1 MGTTITKREIAERVA
16 KRTGQPQL
24 AVKLIIQAF
33 FDEVIQE
40 VVNGNRLEFR
50 DFGVFEVISRKP
62 RTGRNPRT
70 GDRVAVPAK
79 RVVTFKMGKYMKEK
93 VAAIPPEDARPE
105 VQPTAPATPEPP
117 RTSAPPFSRPA
128 PMPQPMPQP
137 APTTKP
143 TPPEN
148 PTP

>member
-1 MGTTITKREIAERVA
+1 MATITKREIAERVA

-50 DFGVFEVISRKP
+50 DFGVFEVITRKP

-70 GDRVAVPAK
+70 GDKVAVPAK
-79 RVVTFKMGKYMKEK
+79 RVVTFKMGKFMKEK
-93 VAAIPPEDARPE
+93 VAAIPPEAPSPAAE
-105 VQPTAPATPEPP
+105 AAAPPTPGTAT
-117 RTSAPPFSRPA
+117 TSAPSPQPERAPAFQPRPA
-128 PMPQPMPQP
+128 PGSPPQ
-137 APTTKP
+137 P